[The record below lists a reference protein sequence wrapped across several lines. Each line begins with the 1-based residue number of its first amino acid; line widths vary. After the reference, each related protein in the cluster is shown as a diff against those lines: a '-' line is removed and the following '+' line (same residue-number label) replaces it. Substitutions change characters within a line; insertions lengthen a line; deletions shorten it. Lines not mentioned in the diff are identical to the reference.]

1 MIPESRVFFIMDRSL
16 YISPSFWNDPANCVL
31 GGELNQIPDLGDL
44 GGSVVFKTSGST
56 GKSKWVVHEKQA
68 MLISAKAVNAWLG
81 VDQQSKWGL
90 ALPIDHVGG
99 FSILAR
105 VFQSSCGL
113 VEFEGKWNAS
123 EFTQWLGSENV
134 THVSLVPT
142 QLHDLVEASLKAP
155 ENLCAVVVGGGRL
168 TDALGQAARDLG
180 WPVLASYGMTEAG
193 SQIATQ
199 STHQLNQ
206 PFRESGL
213 EILPI
218 WRVESDSDERL
229 SISGDALFRGYIFEE
244 GNIARFEPL
253 LGNEFLTHD
262 RGMVSGNFLK
272 PLGRMDFFVKVLGVL
287 VDLESIE
294 RRFLEVAAG
303 RVTPE
308 KFAVIALPDH
318 RKEHVLVAVFES
330 EIAADCVEK
339 YQRVTPGIEQ
349 LEQSLSFPCFPR
361 SSLGKLRRGELVKMC
376 ERLLN
381 D

>member
-1 MIPESRVFFIMDRSL
+1 MDRSS
-16 YISPSFWNDPANCVL
+16 YISPSFWNDSANCVL
-31 GGELNQIPDLGDL
+31 GGVLNQIPDLGDL
-44 GGSVVFKTSGST
+44 GGSVIFKTSGST
-56 GKSKWVVHEKQA
+56 GTPKWVVHAKQA
-68 MLISAKAVNAWLG
+68 MLVSAKAVNTWLG

-105 VFQSSCGL
+105 AYQSSCGL

-123 EFTQWLGSENV
+123 TFTQWLGSENV

-142 QLHDLVEASLKAP
+142 QLYDLVEASLKAP
-155 ENLCAVVVGGGRL
+155 SHLRAVVVGGGRL

-199 STHQLNQ
+199 SMDQLNQ
-206 PFRESGL
+206 PFRESAL

-218 WRVESDSDERL
+218 WRVECDADERL
-229 SISGDALFRGYIFEE
+229 SISGDALFKGYIFEE
-244 GNIARFEPL
+244 GNTARFEPL
-253 LGNEFLTHD
+253 LGKKFLTHD
-262 RGMVSGNFLK
+262 LGMVSGNCLK
-272 PLGRMDFFVKVLGVL
+272 PLGRMDSFVKVLGVL
-287 VDLESIE
+287 VDIESVE
-294 RRFLEVAAG
+294 RRFLEIAAG
-303 RVTPE
+303 RVNPE
-308 KFAVIALPDH
+308 KFAVIALPDQ
-318 RKEHVLVAVFES
+318 RKEHVLVAVFEG
-330 EIAADCVEK
+330 EIAADCVEN

-349 LEQSLSFPCFPR
+349 LEQSLSFPSFPR
-361 SSLGKLRRGELVKMC
+361 SSLGKLRRMELVKMC